1 VRDDLTA
8 ESGQPIEPSP
18 APLDGHVISVGFTGD
33 GGEYFRIWV
42 VNLLL
47 TLLTLGVYSAWAKVR
62 KAKYFRQNTRI
73 DGHVFDYHGKPTA
86 ILRGRL
92 LALVLLGAYTWAFE
106 FSNVAGLVTLAM
118 LCAAGPWLF
127 MRAQQFSLGNTS
139 FRGLRFGFRGDVG
152 EAYWVVFPVLAMWLS
167 PTVAAALMG
176 GEGWLY
182 WIPMLAW
189 VLAVPWMHH
198 RLKVYQRRNAVY
210 GDRAFDFT
218 PAPLR
223 FYAVYA
229 KGLGLVVAGGFLG
242 AVALA
247 LFFMWRLKP
256 QSTLLSP
263 TIESL
268 IIGGVAGLLVYVVA
282 WPYLAARLQQVVWNR
297 TRLGDI
303 RFRTEIKA
311 RPLFVIVLRNV
322 ALTILTCGAYWPWAA
337 MALARYRIECIRI
350 ESDVLLANLA
360 SRLEAQPVTAAGEG
374 ASDVFGFDIGL

>member
-1 VRDDLTA
+1 MNH
-8 ESGQPIEPSP
+8 PSP
-18 APLDGHVISVGFTGD
+18 APLDGHVVSVGFTGD

-62 KAKYFRQNTRI
+62 KAKYFRHNTRI
-73 DGHVFDYHGKPTA
+73 DGHVFDYHGKPAA

-106 FSNVAGLVTLAM
+106 FSNVAGLVTLAT

-127 MRAQQFSLGNTS
+127 MRAQQFSLANTS
-139 FRGLRFGFRGDVG
+139 FRGLRFGFRGEVG
-152 EAYWVVFPVLAMWLS
+152 EAYWVVLPVLAMWLS
-167 PTVAAALMG
+167 PTVAAALVG

-198 RLKVYQRRNAVY
+198 RLKAYQRRNAVY

-218 PAPLR
+218 PATLR

-229 KGLGLVVAGGFLG
+229 KGLGLVVVGGLL
-242 AVALA
+242 ASVALA
-247 LFFMWRLKP
+247 LLFMWRLKP

-263 TIESL
+263 TVESL
-268 IIGGVAGLLVYVVA
+268 IIGGVVGLLVYVAA

-311 RPLFVIVLRNV
+311 RPLFGIVLRNV

-337 MALARYRIECIRI
+337 IALARYRIECVRI
-350 ESDVLLANLA
+350 ESGIPLANLA
-360 SRLEAQPVTAAGEG
+360 ARREAQPVTAAGEG